1 MAFVGI
7 KTNRKVM
14 IEAQLPRVS
23 PENRQTTVEKK
34 GSLPKYSFCCLAE
47 LLLGWRRTSVKLSQK
62 CGALS

>member
-34 GSLPKYSFCCLAE
+34 GALPKYSFCCLAE
-47 LLLGWRRTSVKLSQK
+47 LLLG
-62 CGALS
+62 